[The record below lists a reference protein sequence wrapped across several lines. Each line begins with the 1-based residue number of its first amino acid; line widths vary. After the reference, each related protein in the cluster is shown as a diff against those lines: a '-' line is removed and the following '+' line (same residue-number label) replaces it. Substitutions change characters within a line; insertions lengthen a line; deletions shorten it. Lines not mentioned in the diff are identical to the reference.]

1 MVDYYNRFD
10 RSKNYKKLMF
20 RAGKGLQSA
29 ELNEIQS
36 IYENELNVLA
46 ETLFGDGTLLKG
58 GEISIVGDTLHIK
71 ECQIYAKNFT
81 HTIESSSIVIPQ
93 IGPAVVGVAIK
104 ETEVTEMEDPTLRDP
119 APGTR
124 NFNEPGAGRLKV
136 DSRWI
141 LESDKESDDYF
152 YPIHNFMDGILQ
164 SIVRVAPELE
174 GARDMIARYDNAS
187 SGSYVIEGLDLSYIK
202 DDNATE
208 RHLFTVSAGQ
218 GHVEGYE
225 VEFMYARGF
234 DLPFNKD
241 KKSVTAEPSTFTGNG
256 EYSPRNT
263 PIASVT
269 RLLGVKRTTKTIT
282 HENYL
287 GSKDLLPN
295 TPVVEILKVTQAG
308 VTYKEGVDYIL
319 KGDRVDWSLNGNE
332 PSPGSTY
339 SVEYRY
345 TDTSMKPVISEDR
358 KTVTINGLDSNTLF
372 YLTYDYYIPRI
383 DRVLLTRTGE
393 FKILTGVPDSFNPQA
408 PKHTNLLSLAT
419 IKVLYGSKPEVKL
432 DYYKAFKM
440 SHIQDLFNEIVDIKY
455 NVARLAL
462 TENIKSIDPSTVK
475 KNTFVDPFLD
485 DDMRDKGISQTGF
498 ISQNALI
505 MNTDWD
511 VDILTQGEQDFFLPN
526 TGSTIL
532 SNESQSKSRKV
543 NEFIWQGAPNAN
555 MVLTPNNYRWV
566 TRVISRTISGS
577 SNGTTTNTYNLGET
591 VIVPTLDLTVNGGKY
606 NAGETVEIKFDG
618 FKVAE
623 AIADK
628 NGFIVNKSF
637 QIPDNTTSGSK
648 SVKFL
653 GLKSGV
659 TDEVVFTATPL
670 ITERTTT
677 VAPPPPPP
685 PRRVINVDPLAQT
698 FSLTKEAFIES
709 IDIRVTT
716 LPDEFLG
723 IALTETSVG
732 IPDSTRVIDV
742 KEILK
747 ADLTVNTWSNFKFTN
762 PVYLNEGREY
772 AFIVY
777 TTDAT
782 AAVGVSE
789 LGQYDIINKRW
800 ITNQSFNNGVL
811 LSSSN
816 ANTWSPIQKEDMTFK
831 INKAVFGSDITYDLG
846 TTTVTNKTDLMIL
859 ADLDLYAGTVAQ
871 FEATLLNRNNE
882 IHILNPYTP
891 LAIGEYTG
899 DISVSLSL
907 SSSNANLTPV
917 VNGVVQLASG
927 IIDFPSSYNSRQ
939 FSVDGTSIKVYIEML
954 EPAGSSVKVFYES
967 SVGVYTEMTRNPANA
982 TSIGDGYVDMEFR
995 SSTVNINETRIQIV
1009 LDTTDKLQRPV
1020 VKNLRAFVI

>member
-152 YPIHNFMDGILQ
+152 YPIHNFTDGTLQ
-164 SIVRVAPELE
+164 SMVKVAPELE

-187 SGSYVIEGLDLSYIK
+187 SGSYVIEGLNLSYVK
-202 DDNATE
+202 DDNAKE

-225 VEFMYARGF
+225 VEFMYAKGF

-241 KKSVTAEPSTFTGNG
+241 KKSVTAEPNTFTGNG
-256 EYSPRNT
+256 KYSPRNN

-269 RLLGVKRTTKTIT
+269 RLLGVKKTTKTIT
-282 HENYL
+282 HDNYL

-319 KGDRVDWSLNGNE
+319 KGDRVDWSLSGAE
-332 PSPGSTY
+332 PAPGSTY

-345 TDTSMKPVISEDR
+345 TDTSMIPTISEDR
-358 KTVTINGLDSNTLF
+358 KTVTINGLEPNTLF

-393 FKILTGVPDSFNPQA
+393 FKILAGVPDISNPQA

-419 IKVLYGSKPEVKL
+419 IKVLYGSTPEVTL
-432 DYYKAFKM
+432 DYFKAFKM
-440 SHIQDLFNEIVDIKY
+440 SHIQDLFNEIKGIKY

-485 DDMRDKGISQTGF
+485 DDMRDMGIAQTGF
-498 ISQNALI
+498 ISDNALI
-505 MNTDWD
+505 MNTDWT
-511 VDILTQGEQDFFLPN
+511 VDTLTQGNQDFFLPN
-526 TGSTIL
+526 TRLTIL
-532 SNESQSKSRKV
+532 SNEAQSKSRKI
-543 NEFIWQGAPNAN
+543 NEFMWQGAPNAN
-555 MVLTPNNYRWV
+555 MTLTPDSYKWV
-566 TRVISRTISGS
+566 TKVVSRTVTGS
-577 SNGTTTNTYNLGET
+577 SNITTTNTYNLGET
-591 VIVPTLDLTVNGGKY
+591 AIVPTLDLTVNGGKY
-606 NAGETVEIKFDG
+606 NAGETVEIEFDG

-623 AIADK
+623 VIADK
-628 NGFIVNKSF
+628 NGFVVNKSF
-637 QIPDNTTSGSK
+637 QIPENTSSGSK

-653 GLKSGV
+653 GVDSNV
-659 TDEVVFTATPL
+659 TDEVIFTATPL
-670 ITERTTT
+670 ITERTIT
-677 VAPPPPPP
+677 VMPPPPPP
-685 PRRVINVDPLAQT
+685 PRRVVNTDPLAQT
-698 FSLTKEAFIES
+698 FTLTKEAFIES

-716 LPDEFLG
+716 LPDAFLG
-723 IALTETSVG
+723 IALTETTVG
-732 IPDSTRVIDV
+732 IPDSTRVLDV
-742 KEILK
+742 KEILRE
-747 ADLTVNTWSNFKFTN
+747 DLTVNTWSNFKFTN
-762 PVYLNEGREY
+762 PVYLNEGMEY

-782 AAVGVSE
+782 AEVGVSE
-789 LGQYDIINKRW
+789 LGQYDLLNKRW
-800 ITNQSFNNGVL
+800 ITSQSFNNGVL

-816 ANTWSPIQKEDMTFK
+816 ANTWSPIQKEDLTFK
-831 INKAVFGSDITYDLG
+831 INKAVFKPEVTYDLG
-846 TTTVTNKTDLMIL
+846 TTNVTDKTDLMIL
-859 ADLDLYAGTVAQ
+859 ADLSLYAGTVAQ
-871 FEATLLNRNNE
+871 FEATLLDRNNE

-891 LAIGEYTG
+891 LAIEKYTG

-907 SSSNANLTPV
+907 SSLNPDLTPV
-917 VNGVVQLASG
+917 VNNVVQLASG
-927 IIDFPSSYNSRQ
+927 VVDFPASYNSRQ
-939 FSVDGTSIKVYIEML
+939 FSVDGTSIKAYIEMF

-967 SVGVYTEMTRNPANA
+967 SAGVYAEMTRNSANA
-982 TSIGDGYVDMEFR
+982 TAIGDGYVDMEFT
-995 SSTVNINETRIQIV
+995 SDTVDIGRTRIQIV
-1009 LDTTDKLQRPV
+1009 LDTTNDLQRPV
-1020 VKNLRAFVI
+1020 VKNLRAFVV